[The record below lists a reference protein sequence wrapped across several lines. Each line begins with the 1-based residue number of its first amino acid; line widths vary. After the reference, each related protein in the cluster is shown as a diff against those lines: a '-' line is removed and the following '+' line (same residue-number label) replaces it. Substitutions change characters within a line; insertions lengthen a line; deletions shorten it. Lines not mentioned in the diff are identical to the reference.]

1 MPADLLSVQPTHR
14 HQRPGCDFD
23 VEELVRVTGPLDG
36 IPGDTKR
43 KNTARVKRRIKK
55 NFFGM
60 EFLKSTIQRVCVHL
74 CDKPSAV

>member
-43 KNTARVKRRIKK
+43 KNTTRVKRQIKK
-55 NFFGM
+55 TNCRVWNGVF
-60 EFLKSTIQRVCVHL
+60 KIHNPVCV
-74 CDKPSAV
+74 CASVR